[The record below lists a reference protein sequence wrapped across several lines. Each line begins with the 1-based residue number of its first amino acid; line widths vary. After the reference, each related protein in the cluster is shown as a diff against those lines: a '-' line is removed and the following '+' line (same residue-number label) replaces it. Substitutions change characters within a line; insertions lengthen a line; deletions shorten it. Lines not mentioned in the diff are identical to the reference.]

1 MFVLHK
7 QGVTWLSYTNQL
19 ENSQFYFEILRERK
33 KISTAYHPLTHYHP
47 LQFSVKHKSIIVL
60 LQMLRSDWLLNSLDK
75 GGKFLKNLLICVG
88 EGGGWKE
95 FQDNVVLLTGLIT

>member
-1 MFVLHK
+1 
-7 QGVTWLSYTNQL
+7 
-19 ENSQFYFEILRERK
+19 
-33 KISTAYHPLTHYHP
+33 
-47 LQFSVKHKSIIVL
+47 
-60 LQMLRSDWLLNSLDK
+60 MLRSDWLLNSLDK